1 VQTPL
6 GVVPKS
12 LDMTGLGSFGPE
24 KFEAATRVSAEEWR
38 KEMPLHGEM
47 VEGKLADKAP
57 PELMKRF
64 EELKS
69 EFA

>member
-1 VQTPL
+1 
-6 GVVPKS
+6 
-12 LDMTGLGSFGPE
+12 MTGLGSFGAE
-24 KFEAATRVSAEEWR
+24 KFEAATKVSAEEWR
-38 KEMPLHGEM
+38 QEMPLHAEM

-69 EFA
+69 AFA

>member
-1 VQTPL
+1 
-6 GVVPKS
+6 
-12 LDMTGLGSFGPE
+12 
-24 KFEAATRVSAEEWR
+24 
-38 KEMPLHGEM
+38 M

-69 EFA
+69 AFA